1 MVLVLKTE
9 LNGDF
14 RRIPLHNEYLTF
26 DELHLMLCRVYSCDI
41 DDEDKLKY
49 MDEDGDWVTVQD
61 SADLQFA
68 LQSVQQRN
76 VSTLRLRIGGNQSGV
91 PDEIVNELRSI
102 RDMSITLLDR
112 LAKSGNSSQTTPSP
126 QKQEKA
132 ETPTRTPVVSEVTP
146 VVSNHEDIK
155 TFDPIGEKQEE
166 SIAYVE
172 PISPAVPTPVVVE
185 SVPVVE
191 PVPPPE
197 PVLQPMIP
205 PPVEQAPVVPTPI
218 IPPAEPVQIAPVVP
232 IVPVVQQ
239 QPPPEPEKRYFS
251 LFEFYLIQILLVLQ
265 FNLLYQVVIFRHL
278 SKNQQRRPFL
288 TLLLV
293 HRLIQ
298 MTDLIHRTG
307 DQQQIHQNRLY
318 QLQMHPHLQLYPL
331 ARHRNQQICTVN
343 NSTTTQIHICNK
355 LNKLLHLFNR
365 HHLQLRPNKRNNQ
378 FNRINII
385 SNISN
390 RHTELILMHIINI
403 INTINKLTI
412 SLHNSQRR
420 LYNNS
425 KCLLLHLGRL
435 R

>member
-1 MVLVLKTE
+1 
-9 LNGDF
+9 
-14 RRIPLHNEYLTF
+14 
-26 DELHLMLCRVYSCDI
+26 MLCRVYSCDI

-239 QPPPEPEKRYFS
+239 QPPPEPEKSAPVQPVIPSGNLSAFKQEPTAAS
-251 LFEFYLIQILLVLQ
+251 F
-265 FNLLYQVVIFRHL
+265 FNTPSSASTHSNDGFNTSDRGSATNTPKPIVPAANASPSPVVPPSSTPQSTNLHGQQQYNYPNPYMQQTQQTAPPVQQTPSPAPTQQTQQPVQPNQYYQQYQQPTYGANPNAYNQYYQH
-278 SKNQQRRPFL
+278 NQQAYNQPPQQSAAP
-288 TLLLV
+288 V
-293 HRLIQ
+293 
-298 MTDLIHRTG
+298 
-307 DQQQIHQNRLY
+307 QQQQMSAPPSGPPQVTAPPQGMPQGGYRLQRNTRNVRPGY
-318 QLQMHPHLQLYPL
+318 Q
-331 ARHRNQQICTVN
+331 
-343 NSTTTQIHICNK
+343 
-355 LNKLLHLFNR
+355 
-365 HHLQLRPNKRNNQ
+365 
-378 FNRINII
+378 
-385 SNISN
+385 
-390 RHTELILMHIINI
+390 
-403 INTINKLTI
+403 
-412 SLHNSQRR
+412 
-420 LYNNS
+420 
-425 KCLLLHLGRL
+425 
-435 R
+435 